1 MRGDVVLLWCH
12 SNTHSTIHARML
24 SVRSAAAA
32 TTTITT
38 EVQQEPCSHPI
49 SRHVTLCHISL
60 VNIVVVELFI
70 AKVAAVAVQGR
81 DLTLLLLIINKN
93 KCRCRSCPETPS
105 SFDPVPI
112 LYPQHGLYADDTLT
126 DGTEEG

>member
-81 DLTLLLLIINKN
+81 DLTLHLYSSSTKTSVDVGRVLKLPHLL
-93 KCRCRSCPETPS
+93 TPS
-105 SFDPVPI
+105 PSSTHNMDSM
-112 LYPQHGLYADDTLT
+112 QMTL
-126 DGTEEG
+126 